1 MNIRQKAKKLKI
13 ENGLMRDIIHDTD
26 RLEQIYVDEMSKPLK
41 SLSID
46 YMEWERIVARTIIPP
61 NMILDAKQKILMS
74 KRELEQMIF
83 NRIKD
88 HIGYKMNDNQDVIEA
103 VIFVGKK
110 KVSNN

>member
-26 RLEQIYVDEMSKPLK
+26 RLEKIYVNATSKAHRI
-41 SLSID
+41 LSID
-46 YMEWERIVARTIIPP
+46 YMEWEQIRARTIVPRDIP
-61 NMILDAKQKILMS
+61 LDAKQKILMS
-74 KRELEQMIF
+74 KRELEQIIF

-88 HIGYKMNDNQDVIEA
+88 HIEYKMNDNQDVIEA

-110 KVSNN
+110 GE

>member
-26 RLEQIYVDEMSKPLK
+26 RLEQIYVDAISKPLK
-41 SLSID
+41 ILSID
-46 YMEWERIVARTIIPP
+46 YMEWERICARTIIPRD
-61 NMILDAKQKILMS
+61 MILDAKQKILMS

-110 KVSNN
+110 KS

>member
-1 MNIRQKAKKLKI
+1 MNLRQKAKKLKI
-13 ENGLMRDIIHDTD
+13 ENGLMRNIIHDTD
-26 RLEQIYVDEMSKPLK
+26 RLEQIYIDAISKPIR

-46 YMEWERIVARTIIPP
+46 YMEWERIVARTIIPRDIP
-61 NMILDAKQKILMS
+61 LDAKQKILMS

-88 HIGYKMNDNQDVIEA
+88 YIGYKMNDYQDVIEA

-110 KVSNN
+110 SSNN

>member
-1 MNIRQKAKKLKI
+1 MNLRQKAKKLKI

-26 RLEQIYVDEMSKPLK
+26 RLEQLYVDAISKPIRD
-41 SLSID
+41 LSID
-46 YMEWERIVARTIIPP
+46 YMEWERIVARTIIPRDIP
-61 NMILDAKQKILMS
+61 LDAKQKILMS

-88 HIGYKMNDNQDVIEA
+88 YIGYKMNDYQDVIEA

-110 KVSNN
+110 GE

>member
-26 RLEQIYVDEMSKPLK
+26 RLEQIYIDAISKPLK

-46 YMEWERIVARTIIPP
+46 YMEWERIVARTIIPRD
-61 NMILDAKQKILMS
+61 MILDAKQKILMS

-110 KVSNN
+110 KQ

>member
-26 RLEQIYVDEMSKPLK
+26 RLEKIFVEMTRTTPKDLN
-41 SLSID
+41 ID

-61 NMILDAKQKILMS
+61 TMIILDAKQKILMS

-103 VIFVGKK
+103 VIYVGKK
-110 KVSNN
+110 KQ

>member
-26 RLEQIYVDEMSKPLK
+26 RLEQIYIDEISKPFK

-110 KVSNN
+110 KS

>member
-1 MNIRQKAKKLKI
+1 MNLRQKAKKLKI

-26 RLEQIYVDEMSKPLK
+26 RLEQIYIDAISKPIK

-61 NMILDAKQKILMS
+61 TMIILDAKQKILMS

-110 KVSNN
+110 KQ

>member
-26 RLEQIYVDEMSKPLK
+26 RLEQIYIDAMPKPLK
-41 SLSID
+41 SFSVD
-46 YMEWERIVARTIIPP
+46 YMEWERIVARTIVPRD
-61 NMILDAKQKILMS
+61 MILDAKQKILMS
-74 KRELEQMIF
+74 KRGLEQQIF

-88 HIGYKMNDNQDVIEA
+88 HIGYKMNDYQDVVEA

-110 KVSNN
+110 GE

>member
-26 RLEQIYVDEMSKPLK
+26 RLEQIYIDAMSKPLK
-41 SLSID
+41 SFSVD
-46 YMEWERIVARTIIPP
+46 YMEWERICARTIIPRD
-61 NMILDAKQKILMS
+61 MILDAKQKILMS
-74 KRELEQMIF
+74 KRGLEQQIF

-88 HIGYKMNDNQDVIEA
+88 YIGYKMNDYQDVVEA

-110 KVSNN
+110 SSNN

>member
-1 MNIRQKAKKLKI
+1 MNLRQKAKKLKI

-26 RLEQIYVDEMSKPLK
+26 RLEQLYVDAISKPIRD
-41 SLSID
+41 LSID
-46 YMEWERIVARTIIPP
+46 YMEWKRIAARTIIPRDIP
-61 NMILDAKQKILMS
+61 LDAKQKILMS

-88 HIGYKMNDNQDVIEA
+88 YIGYKMNDYQDVIEA

-110 KVSNN
+110 KQ

>member
-26 RLEQIYVDEMSKPLK
+26 RLEKIYVEMTRTPQKV
-41 SLSID
+41 LSVD
-46 YMEWERIVARTIIPP
+46 CMEWQRICARTISPRDMP
-61 NMILDAKQKILMS
+61 LDAKQKILMS
-74 KRELEQMIF
+74 KRGLEQQIF

-88 HIGYKMNDNQDVIEA
+88 YIGYKMNDYQDVIEA

-110 KVSNN
+110 SSNN